1 MFAFGYR
8 FKHKKLDFDYSEYLG
23 PDYKETMKL
32 PKHISTIVSNHS
44 SWFDP
49 LLLNNIFGCGFA
61 AKKEIKNVPV
71 GGVIAM
77 ALGSIFI
84 SRGGS
89 PEELQKIVEEIDE
102 R

>member
-8 FKHKKLDFDYSEYLG
+8 FKHRKLDYDYSEYLG
-23 PDYKETMKL
+23 ADYMETMKL

-49 LLLNNIFGCGFA
+49 ILLNNIFGCGFV
-61 AKKEIKNVPV
+61 AKKEIKTAPV

-89 PEELQKIVEEIDE
+89 PEEL
-102 R
+102 